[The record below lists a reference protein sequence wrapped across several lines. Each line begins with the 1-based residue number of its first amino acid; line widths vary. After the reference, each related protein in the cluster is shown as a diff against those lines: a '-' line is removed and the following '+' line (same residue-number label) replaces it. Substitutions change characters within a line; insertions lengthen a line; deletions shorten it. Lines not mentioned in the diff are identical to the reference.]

1 MAIRDSALTTLLLAC
16 LLAAPF
22 TALAEPPG
30 GPLTYRGQLT
40 DNGAPANGL
49 YDFEYALYGVAS
61 GGQPVDTL
69 TANAREIR
77 NGLIE
82 SKLDFM
88 TPNDAAARWLEVR
101 MRPTG
106 SADAFVA
113 IAPRQAMTSQPTT
126 TRLAGTLSS
135 PGASYDVAFPANT
148 VIGGGAAVLLGSV
161 NVPAGSYVAFVRMQV
176 LTDSVAPGTNFR
188 LDCLLTPNFDSN
200 NDYRIGTEL
209 NVERYVTF
217 QGAFTLAN
225 PGTIKVSCRD
235 GNSHA
240 DTILSGKLTVLAVGS
255 VN

>member
-1 MAIRDSALTTLLLAC
+1 MAIRHSALRTLLLAC

-22 TALAEPPG
+22 TTRADAPG
-30 GPLTYRGQLT
+30 DPLTYRGQLI

-88 TPNDAAARWLEVR
+88 TPNDVAARWLEVR

-106 SADAFVA
+106 SASAFVA
-113 IAPRQAMTSQPTT
+113 IAPRQAMMSQPSA

-148 VIGGGAAVLLGSV
+148 LIGVGAPVLLGSV

-176 LTDSVAPGTNFR
+176 KTETATPGLNFR
-188 LDCLLTPNFDSN
+188 LDCGLTPNFDGATS
-200 NDYRIGTEL
+200 YRIGTEG

-217 QGAFTLAN
+217 QGAFTLAT
-225 PGTIKVSCRD
+225 PGPVQVKCRD
-235 GNSHA
+235 GNGLS